1 MKHIYFFILSLLASS
16 VSFGQQSYSGNGNT
30 GFGGPIG
37 QSSMTISHDVTTV
50 TFTITKGG
58 ADFNDAFVLYLDTKS
73 GGRTAIDNQVND
85 NGDGLRTA
93 ISNGDSG
100 GFASTVGFTAG
111 FEVDYAIAVNTSFGG
126 LWEIPASGTI
136 GNNGLTYINTANSTL
151 TTTTQAS
158 FTLTVNWADLGLTTP
173 DSFDFVGLYLSQ
185 TAYNSDEAY
194 GAGVSSESLGNGDVV
209 FTSAETYNPPTL
221 STTDNNIKNANVK
234 VISNELLINNY
245 NGDLNIKIYDILGKN
260 VKNKTNIQVNNTY
273 RYALDL
279 PKNNIYIVVLE
290 TKSMTKTIKI
300 LL

>member
-1 MKHIYFFILSLLASS
+1 MKHIYFFILSLLATS
-16 VSFGQQSYSGNGNT
+16 VSFAQQSYNGNGNT

-37 QSSMTISHDVTTV
+37 QSNMTINHDATTV

-73 GGRTAIDNQVND
+73 GGRTAIDSQVND

-100 GFASTVGFTAG
+100 GFASTVGFPAG
-111 FEVDYAIAVNTSFGG
+111 FEVDYAVAVNTGFGG

-151 TTTTQAS
+151 ASTTQAS
-158 FTLTVNWADLGLTTP
+158 FTLTVNWTDLGLTSS

-194 GAGVSSESLGNGDVV
+194 GGGISSGSVGNTNIT
-209 FTSAETYNPPTL
+209 FSSFETYSPTL